1 MQNIMKRLGK
11 DVLIFDGGMGTMI
24 YSRGI
29 YINTCF
35 EDLNLSNPKL
45 VASIHEEYIAAGAD
59 ILESNTFGANRI
71 KLSLYGLAEKTG
83 EINRQGVE
91 IAKKA
96 ASGKACVAGAI
107 GPLGSPIEPLG
118 QIPRAKAKE
127 VYRESVEA
135 LLLAGPDL
143 LLLETFENLAELD
156 LALESIR
163 EISGIP
169 VLAQMTFGEN
179 FVTNFGATPQQMVAV
194 AQAHNV
200 AAIGVNCG
208 VGPQH
213 ALDLVK
219 QLIPLTQLPIAAQ
232 PNAGL
237 PKEVQGRRIYLS
249 SPEYHAEY
257 AKRMIQSGAMIVG
270 GCCGTT
276 PAHIAAIRSA
286 VKALSPSAKTAKE
299 PARTSAVAS
308 APKPE
313 VPLAQ
318 RSEFARKIAAGTF
331 VTSVEMSPPKGFDT
345 GRVLSG
351 VTRLR
356 DSEIVDAV
364 NIPDGPRAIARMSP
378 MALAMLVQ
386 TNLGFEIILHYC
398 CRDRNILGIQAD
410 LLGMAALGLNN
421 VLAITGDPPK
431 MGDYPNATAV
441 FDVDAIGLT
450 GITKGLNQGFD
461 LGHSEIPEPTRFF
474 IGVGAN
480 PGAIDMDVEVER
492 FRRKVEAGAEFA
504 LTQPVF
510 EPQLL
515 LTFLKRIEAFKIP
528 VLVGVLPLVSFRNA
542 EFLHNEVPGM
552 NVPEN
557 IRNALRGISSM
568 DRALDY
574 GIQVARESLLAARPL
589 VQGVYV
595 MPPFGRVE
603 AALRILE
610 GVKR

>member
-1 MQNIMKRLGK
+1 MQDFMKRLGTE
-11 DVLIFDGGMGTMI
+11 VLIFDGGMGTMI
-24 YSRGI
+24 YSRGV

-45 VASIHEEYIAAGAD
+45 VRSIHEEYIAAGAD

-71 KLSLYGLAEKTG
+71 KLSLYGLAEKTK

-96 ASGKACVAGAI
+96 AAGKGYVAGAM
-107 GPLGSPIEPLG
+107 GPMGQPIEPLG
-118 QIPRAKAKE
+118 QISRVKAKE
-127 VYRESVEA
+127 VYRESAEA
-135 LLLAGPDL
+135 LLSSGPDL
-143 LLLETFENLAELD
+143 LLLETFENLQE
-156 LALESIR
+156 LALVLETIR
-163 EISGIP
+163 ELSDIP
-169 VLAQMTFGEN
+169 IITQMTFGET
-179 FVTNFGATPQQMVAV
+179 FLTSFGATPQQMVAV
-194 AQAHNV
+194 AQANKV
-200 AAIGVNCG
+200 SAVGVNCG
-208 VGPQH
+208 IGPQH

-219 QLIPLTQLPIAAQ
+219 QLVPLTQLPIVAQ

-286 VKALSPSAKTAKE
+286 VKALSPSADKTVGTTKATAAK
-299 PARTSAVAS
+299 A

-313 VPLAQ
+313 LPMAQ
-318 RSEFARKIAAGTF
+318 KSEFARKIATGQF
-331 VTSVEMSPPKGFDT
+331 VTSVEMSPPRGFDT
-345 GRVLSG
+345 ARVLAG
-351 VTRLR
+351 VSRLR
-356 DSEIVDAV
+356 DSGIVDAV

-378 MALAMLVQ
+378 MALATLIR
-386 TNLGFEIILHYC
+386 TNLEFEVILHYC
-398 CRDRNILGIQAD
+398 CRDRNILGMQAD

-421 VLAITGDPPK
+421 VLIITGDPPK

-450 GITKGLNQGFD
+450 GIAKGLNQGFD
-461 LGHSEIPEPTRFF
+461 LGHNEISEPTHFF

-492 FRRKVEAGAEFA
+492 FRRKVDAGAEFA

-515 LTFLKRIEAFKIP
+515 LDFLKGIESFRIP
-528 VLVGVLPLVSFRNA
+528 VLVGVLPLVSYRNA

-552 NVPEN
+552 SVPEK
-557 IRNALRGISSM
+557 IREALRGISST
-568 DRALDY
+568 DQAQEY
-574 GIQVARESLLAARPL
+574 GIQVARESLQAVRHA
-589 VQGVYV
+589 VQGAYV

-603 AALRILE
+603 AALKILE
-610 GVKR
+610 E